1 MVTFLYFNNTLRLEQ
16 SKNNLMFKIIKF
28 SIYNHVIFINEVH
41 AIFTFESCFDLGS
54 LTVEFTICAI
64 NIKQSQVQP
73 LYD

>member
-1 MVTFLYFNNTLRLEQ
+1 
-16 SKNNLMFKIIKF
+16 MFKIIKF

-54 LTVEFTICAI
+54 LTVEITICAI
-64 NIKQSQVQP
+64 NTKQSQVQP